1 LTRIKACAWRIDSLR
16 IPQEVAKR
24 PLANRNATMHS
35 TPHPIRLPASPET
48 WAQDSAALRARAL
61 DLQRARDNGIAQPL
75 LRGKN
80 IGLLC
85 ESDADADA
93 AVLRGAAAELG
104 ANVASI
110 RPSLSELSTPQD
122 IARTA
127 RILGRLYDAVVCH
140 GLSPQLVRQLRDDAG
155 VPVLE
160 GVPCWVDG
168 VDGAQPTIPA
178 AIDSRRFMLQAAL
191 LSTLR

>member
-1 LTRIKACAWRIDSLR
+1 MQSKPETLR
-16 IPQEVAKR
+16 GA
-24 PLANRNATMHS
+24 
-35 TPHPIRLPASPET
+35 ASDET
-48 WAQDSAALRARAL
+48 WALDSAVLRSRAL
-61 DLQRARDNGIAQPL
+61 DLQRSRDKGIPQPL

-85 ESDADADA
+85 ESDADTVPAM
-93 AVLRGAAAELG
+93 LRGAAAELG

-110 RPSLSELSTPQD
+110 RLSLNEMSTPQD

-140 GLSPQLVRQLRDDAG
+140 GLPHQLVRQLRDDAG

-160 GVPCWVDG
+160 GIPSWITVA
-168 VDGAQPTIPA
+168 DGAEASAVPSP
-178 AIDSRRFMLQAAL
+178 IDSRRFMLQAAL
-191 LSTLR
+191 LTTLR